1 MEKESKPRFKPY
13 EVFTKLMS
21 LGKSMRTH
29 CHRAIEADG
38 FTLNETD
45 VLLALTASPENNTVG
60 AISESS
66 NISKGNI
73 SQAVESLKQKGYL
86 VTEQSSDD
94 RRYVAV
100 RLTEAADPVIEK
112 LKAAEDEYF
121 AGFMGALPS
130 TEEASLVTRIFDAV
144 QRFSPTAF
152 LGKLSGKGKNAD
164 KNAADKKPNV
174 FIHRSP
180 ISSTWSPSLRAAAS
194 APCLTILTLM
204 VTSGRSPTARWRRV

>member
-112 LKAAEDEYF
+112 LKAAEAARDSAVAALETAQKQLEIAADDRMTRFKIEFEDLQAQLDEMF
-121 AGFMGALPS
+121 ALLAEM
-130 TEEASLVTRIFDAV
+130 D
-144 QRFSPTAF
+144 
-152 LGKLSGKGKNAD
+152 
-164 KNAADKKPNV
+164 ADKK
-174 FIHRSP
+174 
-180 ISSTWSPSLRAAAS
+180 
-194 APCLTILTLM
+194 
-204 VTSGRSPTARWRRV
+204 ARCINALKVVLKERGL

>member
-1 MEKESKPRFKPY
+1 MTVEKENKPRFKPY

-100 RLTEAADPVIEK
+100 RLTGAADPVIEK

-164 KNAADKKPNV
+164 KNAADKD
-174 FIHRSP
+174 
-180 ISSTWSPSLRAAAS
+180 
-194 APCLTILTLM
+194 
-204 VTSGRSPTARWRRV
+204 

>member
-1 MEKESKPRFKPY
+1 MTVEKENKPRFKPY

-60 AISESS
+60 AISEAS

-100 RLTEAADPVIEK
+100 RLTAAADPVIEK

-130 TEEASLVTRIFDAV
+130 SEEASLVTRIFDAA
-144 QRFSPTAF
+144 QKFSPAAF
-152 LGKLSGKGKNAD
+152 LGKLSGKRSGKDAGD
-164 KNAADKKPNV
+164 KD
-174 FIHRSP
+174 
-180 ISSTWSPSLRAAAS
+180 
-194 APCLTILTLM
+194 
-204 VTSGRSPTARWRRV
+204 

>member
-94 RRYVAV
+94 RR
-100 RLTEAADPVIEK
+100 
-112 LKAAEDEYF
+112 
-121 AGFMGALPS
+121 
-130 TEEASLVTRIFDAV
+130 
-144 QRFSPTAF
+144 
-152 LGKLSGKGKNAD
+152 
-164 KNAADKKPNV
+164 
-174 FIHRSP
+174 
-180 ISSTWSPSLRAAAS
+180 
-194 APCLTILTLM
+194 
-204 VTSGRSPTARWRRV
+204 